1 MARAIR
7 QRMPRVA
14 ESFGGCSAEA
24 GGTRGRV
31 TCQERGQWAP
41 GGWLPGPASV
51 LSVFSPGN
59 GVGHG
64 SLCLMLAP

>member
-1 MARAIR
+1 MEMARAIR

-24 GGTRGRV
+24 GSTRGRV

-51 LSVFSPGN
+51 LSV
-59 GVGHG
+59 
-64 SLCLMLAP
+64 SLLATGLVMVLSA